1 MTMSEPKTS
10 SSYGPTLLTFLAGA
24 AVGAVV
30 VALTTPKTGP
40 QLRGDLK
47 DLTLRAKRRI
57 GDLADDASDTWDDLK
72 DRTNLAAC
80 DLKRGMTD
88 AANDLRG

>member
-1 MTMSEPKTS
+1 MNQENTS
-10 SSYGPTLLTFLAGA
+10 SSTGPMLLTFLAGA
-24 AVGAVV
+24 TLGALV

-40 QLRGDLK
+40 ELRGDLK
-47 DLTLRAKRRI
+47 DLARRAKRKA
-57 GDLADDASDTWDDLK
+57 GDLADEAGLAWDDMK
-72 DRTNLAAC
+72 ERTALATS